1 MIPKH
6 SANYTPK
13 GQIAGVEIQPVLAIT
28 IGRRK
33 SMSKDNRVNSHLYEI
48 CLAFFKVH
56 PEQSGIKIV
65 KKSKILQHIT
75 VC

>member
-33 SMSKDNRVNSHLYEI
+33 SMPKDNRVNCHLYEI
-48 CLAFFKVH
+48 CLVFLKVH
-56 PEQSGIKIV
+56 PEQSGVRIV
-65 KKSKILQHIT
+65 KKCKILQHIR